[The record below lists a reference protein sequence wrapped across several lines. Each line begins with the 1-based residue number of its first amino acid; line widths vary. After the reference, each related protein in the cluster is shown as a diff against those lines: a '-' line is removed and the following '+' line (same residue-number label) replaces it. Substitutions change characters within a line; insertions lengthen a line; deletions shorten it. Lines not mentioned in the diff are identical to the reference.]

1 MNFIVVFTMWV
12 SLMLS
17 FFLYSYFTFVTN
29 CLSLKYPLK
38 LK

>member
-17 FFLYSYFTFVTN
+17 FYSYFTFVTN